1 MNVSS
6 SISRKKMKS
15 FFPKNHDFNFNHVII
30 EVITRCLRHHP
41 NEGVPKQWRYQRE
54 DHFGD
59 ILKLLPVCGNL
70 QYREVPFSEQLTRST
85 L

>member
-41 NEGVPKQWRYQRE
+41 NEGVPNQWRYHRE

-70 QYREVPFSEQLTRST
+70 QYREVPFSEQLTRGT